1 MPITQLRMSHA
12 YDRRVFKET
21 NAARI
26 PQMNLTILHVE
37 DNEVV
42 ADAVKETLEE
52 QGWSV
57 VSCSDGAM
65 ALNRLATEDA
75 YDLLIL
81 DNELPNASGA
91 EIVRYVRSLPS
102 RQHTPIIMFSGSAN
116 SDLGANV
123 YLNKPNDID
132 KLIEAVVRLTG

>member
-1 MPITQLRMSHA
+1 MT
-12 YDRRVFKET
+12 
-21 NAARI
+21 
-26 PQMNLTILHVE
+26 LTILHVE
-37 DNEVV
+37 DNKIV

-57 VSCSDGAM
+57 VSCSDGAKT
-65 ALNRLATEDA
+65 LNRLATEDA

-81 DNELPNASGA
+81 DNELPDASGA
-91 EIVRYVRSLPS
+91 EIVRYVRSLPH

-116 SDLGANV
+116 SGLGADV

-132 KLIEAVVRLTG
+132 KLIETVAKLIG